1 MIFNK
6 TLIALTCTLALS
18 VNAHDIGHEH
28 EHVEGGWNAKAG
40 FVSDTDYQANLFNP
54 RGKDKATLVKRAIWL
69 AEQYDLERT
78 PAQDK
83 RALQARE
90 KYQGAIAINSILPA
104 SVGIVGNT
112 HESFTKAV
120 KRNQDAGLTLASAT
134 LYAFP
139 GSSGEQSAYQV
150 AKASDKV
157 IAEQDM
163 VKVDTTTDI
172 REAKKMGKMAVMY
185 NTQGAD
191 FVAEDTK
198 KHSLK
203 SYQHGIRTMNFT
215 YNNNNVLA
223 GGGSKQDLGLT
234 DLGQQWVIDAQ
245 QAGIVIDVSHSSN
258 QAAIEAAKIATK
270 PIMASHSNA
279 QAVWDVSRNMSD
291 EALLAVAAT
300 GGAVCPTGVGMF
312 LNKEAD
318 ASPERYIEHVIYVA
332 DLIGKDKVCF
342 STDYVH
348 NIEDYYKRDIAN
360 TDIYPP
366 ELGFGAP
373 ISNIAAENIWDVAAL
388 LEDKH
393 GWTEKEIRGFLGE
406 NLMNVYQANWK

>member
-1 MIFNK
+1 MNFNK

-18 VNAHDIGHEH
+18 VSAHDIGHEH

-40 FVSDTDYQANLFNP
+40 FVSDTDYKANLFNP

-69 AEQYDLERT
+69 AEQYDLQRT
-78 PAQDK
+78 PAQEK

-90 KYQGAIAINSILPA
+90 KYQDAIAINSILPA

-134 LYAFP
+134 LFAFP
-139 GSSGEQSAYQV
+139 GSSGEQSVYQV

-157 IAEQDM
+157 VAEQEM
-163 VKVDTTTDI
+163 VKVDSTADI
-172 REAKKMGKMAVMY
+172 RDAKKAGNMAVMY

-191 FVAEDTK
+191 FVVDDTK
-198 KHSLK
+198 AHAQK

-215 YNNNNVLA
+215 YNNNNALA
-223 GGGSKQDLGLT
+223 GGGSKQDMGLT
-234 DLGQQWVIDAQ
+234 ELGEQWVVDAQ
-245 QAGIVIDVSHSSN
+245 NAGIVIDVSHSSN
-258 QAAIEAAKIATK
+258 QAAIDAAKVAKK
-270 PIMASHSNA
+270 PIIASHSNS
-279 QAVWDVSRNMSD
+279 QVVWDVSRNMSD
-291 EALLAVAAT
+291 EAILAVAST
-300 GGAVCPTGVGMF
+300 GGIVCPTGVGMF

-318 ASPERYIEHVIYVA
+318 ASPERYIEHVIYISE
-332 DLIGKDKVCF
+332 LIGKDKVCF

-348 NIEDYYKRDIAN
+348 NIEDFYKRDVAN
-360 TDIYPP
+360 TDVYPP
-366 ELGFGAP
+366 ELGFSAP
-373 ISNIAAENIWDVAAL
+373 ISNIAAEHIWDVAAL

-393 GWTEKEIRGFLGE
+393 GWTGKEVRGFLGE
-406 NLMNVYQANWK
+406 NLMRVYQANW